1 VSNQGLHQS
10 QKQAQ
15 SLVLAPQ
22 LRQSLKILQVSA
34 LELNNTILEELQT
47 NPTLE
52 ESSMEVDSVD
62 DIQAS
67 GSDEDNEFDDSE
79 LDFKEDFEILN
90 KIDQD
95 WKEYFA
101 EESGS
106 QQFSKEDEDSRK
118 HFFDSIESETSIQ
131 EHLMQQAELAEC
143 TEKELIA
150 IEYLIGS
157 LDNRGY
163 LKNKISEIAL
173 MAKLPLEDVQ
183 RAHTTL
189 KSFDPL
195 GIGSSDLQECLLT
208 QMDMGPKGENQLA
221 REIVKNDL
229 QLLLRRR
236 IPELS
241 RKRGCTVADIQS
253 AIEYISSL
261 DPTPGRQFMED
272 TNRTVSPDVK
282 VEKNGEDWNVIVN
295 NDYIPRLRISS
306 TYKTLLAK
314 KTLSKEEKEY
324 LRNQIRSGK
333 SLISSIEQRQQTIE
347 RITNELLDLQK
358 KFFEEGVSSL
368 KPLIM
373 NVLAERLGVHET
385 TISRAIANKYIDT
398 PHGIFE
404 FKFFFTF
411 GFSKE
416 GGEKVSN
423 TSIKEIIVDFVEKE
437 NPSKPISD
445 STIVKMLA
453 DKDIK
458 LARRTVA
465 KYREELGILPT
476 HLRREYS

>member
-1 VSNQGLHQS
+1 
-10 QKQAQ
+10 
-15 SLVLAPQ
+15 
-22 LRQSLKILQVSA
+22 
-34 LELNNTILEELQT
+34 
-47 NPTLE
+47 
-52 ESSMEVDSVD
+52 
-62 DIQAS
+62 
-67 GSDEDNEFDDSE
+67 
-79 LDFKEDFEILN
+79 
-90 KIDQD
+90 
-95 WKEYFA
+95 
-101 EESGS
+101 
-106 QQFSKEDEDSRK
+106 
-118 HFFDSIESETSIQ
+118 
-131 EHLMQQAELAEC
+131 
-143 TEKELIA
+143 
-150 IEYLIGS
+150 
-157 LDNRGY
+157 
-163 LKNKISEIAL
+163 
-173 MAKLPLEDVQ
+173 
-183 RAHTTL
+183 
-189 KSFDPL
+189 
-195 GIGSSDLQECLLT
+195 
-208 QMDMGPKGENQLA
+208 
-221 REIVKNDL
+221 
-229 QLLLRRR
+229 
-236 IPELS
+236 
-241 RKRGCTVADIQS
+241 
-253 AIEYISSL
+253 
-261 DPTPGRQFMED
+261 MED

-282 VEKNGEDWNVIVN
+282 VEKNGGDWNVIVN

-314 KTLSKEEKEY
+314 RTLSKEEKEY

-358 KFFEEGVSSL
+358 QFFEEGVSAL

>member
-1 VSNQGLHQS
+1 MSNQGLHQS

-282 VEKNGEDWNVIVN
+282 VEKNGGDWNVIVN

-314 KTLSKEEKEY
+314 RTLSKEEKEY

-358 KFFEEGVSSL
+358 QFFEEGVSAL

>member
-1 VSNQGLHQS
+1 MSNQGLHQS

-282 VEKNGEDWNVIVN
+282 VEKNGGDWNVIVN

-358 KFFEEGVSSL
+358 KFFEEGVSAL

>member
-1 VSNQGLHQS
+1 MSSQGLHQS
-10 QKQAQ
+10 QKQTQ

-34 LELNNTILEELQT
+34 LELNHTILEELQV

-52 ESSMEVDSVD
+52 EVSMDIDSVD
-62 DIQAS
+62 DIKSS
-67 GSDEDNEFDDSE
+67 GSEDDGDFDDGE
-79 LDFKEDFEILN
+79 MDFKEDFEILN
-90 KIDQD
+90 KLDED
-95 WKEYFA
+95 WKEFYA
-101 EESGS
+101 EEAGNR
-106 QQFSKEDEDSRK
+106 QYTKDDEDSRK
-118 HFFDSIESETSIQ
+118 HFFDSIQSETSIQ

-143 TEKELIA
+143 NENELKA
-150 IEYLIGS
+150 IEYIIGS

-163 LKNKISEIAL
+163 LKTKLSEIAL
-173 MAKLPLEDVQ
+173 LINLPLEDVQ
-183 RAHTTL
+183 RAHNLL
-189 KSFDPL
+189 KTFDPL
-195 GIGSSDLQECLLT
+195 GIGSMDLQECLLT
-208 QMDMGPKGENQLA
+208 QMDAGGKAEHPLA
-221 REIVKNDL
+221 REIIKNDMD
-229 QLLLRRR
+229 LLLRRR

-241 RKRGCTVADIQS
+241 RKRAVSIPEIQD

-282 VEKNGEDWNVIVN
+282 VEKNGKDWNVIVN

-306 TYKTLLAK
+306 TYKAL
-314 KTLSKEEKEY
+314 LSKPTLTKEEREY

-333 SLISSIEQRQQTIE
+333 SLIGAIEQRQQTIE
-347 RITNELLDLQK
+347 RITHELLDLQHD
-358 KFFEEGVSSL
+358 FFEHGVSAL

-398 PHGIFE
+398 PHGIFD

-411 GFSKE
+411 GFSTE
-416 GGEKVSN
+416 GGERVSN
-423 TSIKEIIVDFVEKE
+423 TSIKETIAELVEKE
-437 NPSKPISD
+437 DPSKPISD
-445 STIVKMLA
+445 STIVKLLA
-453 DKDIK
+453 EKDIK

-476 HLRREYS
+476 HLRREY

>member
-1 VSNQGLHQS
+1 MSNQGLHQS

-282 VEKNGEDWNVIVN
+282 VEKNGGDWNVIVN

-358 KFFEEGVSSL
+358 KFFEEGVSAL

-423 TSIKEIIVDFVEKE
+423 TSIKEIIVDFVDKE

-453 DKDIK
+453 DKEIK

>member
-1 VSNQGLHQS
+1 MSNQGLHQS

-282 VEKNGEDWNVIVN
+282 VEKNGGDWNVIVN

-314 KTLSKEEKEY
+314 KSLSKEEKEY

-358 KFFEEGVSSL
+358 KFFEEGVSAL

-423 TSIKEIIVDFVEKE
+423 TSIKEIIVDFVDKE

-453 DKDIK
+453 DKEIK

>member
-1 VSNQGLHQS
+1 MSNQGLHQS

>member
-1 VSNQGLHQS
+1 MSNQGLHQS

-282 VEKNGEDWNVIVN
+282 VEKNGGDWNVIVN

-314 KTLSKEEKEY
+314 KTLSNEEKEY

-358 KFFEEGVSSL
+358 QFFEEGVSAL

>member
-1 VSNQGLHQS
+1 MSNQGLHQS

-282 VEKNGEDWNVIVN
+282 VEKNGGDWNVIVN

-358 KFFEEGVSSL
+358 QFFEEGVSAL